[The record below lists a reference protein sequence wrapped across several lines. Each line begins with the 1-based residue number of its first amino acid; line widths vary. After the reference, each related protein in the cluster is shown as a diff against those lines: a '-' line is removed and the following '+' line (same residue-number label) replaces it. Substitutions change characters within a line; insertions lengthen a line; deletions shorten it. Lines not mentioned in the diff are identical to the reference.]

1 MSQFKKNHLEIFYH
15 LHLGFTDS
23 LEGCIG
29 YGSCFAFIK
38 YTCQL
43 FKLKLVLLISD
54 LKVRIPK
61 IVAKDQKHDKVDDV
75 TIPRFMHQM

>member
-1 MSQFKKNHLEIFYH
+1 M
-15 LHLGFTDS
+15 
-23 LEGCIG
+23 
-29 YGSCFAFIK
+29 K

-61 IVAKDQKHDKVDDV
+61 IVAKDQKHDNVDDV
-75 TIPRFMHQM
+75 TIPRFMHQMCRSRAQA